1 VLELRSKETV
11 LVRRLSA
18 CATILGGVL
27 LSGALGCDS
36 KAASSTT
43 STPAASAGAAP
54 SAASAAP
61 LASAP
66 AKPPKPARPTEP
78 LNVLFL
84 TIDSLRADMPWAG
97 YPREIAPNLTKLS
110 KEAVVYENH
119 RSVSSYTAQ
128 TVAAWLSGRYAST
141 LYRTGYFFTGYSE
154 ANDFFTETL
163 QKQGAATLAVHGHMY
178 FARGKGLEQGF
189 DIFDVVKGI
198 TFDAQTDNHV
208 TSDKITGRLIELLGD
223 KQYTQRQFF
232 VWAHYMDPHDQ
243 YQKHAESPD
252 FGNKNRDRYD
262 SEVWFTDFWIGKLLE
277 FAKTQPWWGRTAVV
291 LTSDHGEAFG
301 EHSMYK
307 HAFEIWENLVR
318 VPLLVLAPGA
328 EPRRIQKPRTHIDI
342 APTVMD
348 LMGKEPLPSFLGKS
362 LVPEIYGA
370 EPEDREPLALE
381 LAEDSHNPHRRAI
394 IQGDYKFMV
403 FDTGWRKSLFNLK
416 QDPGEE
422 NDLAQ
427 KEPEKLAEMQALFDT
442 TFGKIPSV
450 VPYGGATLK
459 SGKSANGPSGP
470 PKADAPKTAPQ

>member
-1 VLELRSKETV
+1 MLEPSLKIIRNALGSARAQRALCWGVLAGV
-11 LVRRLSA
+11 
-18 CATILGGVL
+18 LGG
-27 LSGALGCDS
+27 CD
-36 KAASSTT
+36 K
-43 STPAASAGAAP
+43 PGAAP
-54 SAASAAP
+54 APSATTTAAAAAATSAPAV
-61 LASAP
+61 ASAP
-66 AKPPKPARPTEP
+66 PRPPKPTRPSEP

-84 TIDSLRADMPWAG
+84 TVDSLRADMPWAG
-97 YPREIAPNLTKLS
+97 YAREIAPNLTSLS
-110 KEAVVYENH
+110 KQSVVYENH

-163 QKQGAATLAVHGHMY
+163 QKQGVATLAVHGHMY

-208 TSDKITGRLIELLGD
+208 TSDKITARLIELLSD
-223 KQYTQRQFF
+223 KQYTDKQFF
-232 VWAHYMDPHDQ
+232 AWAHYMDPHDQ
-243 YQKHAESPD
+243 YLKHAESPD

-277 FAKTQPWWGRTAVV
+277 FAKSQPWWNRTAVV

-307 HAFEIWENLVR
+307 HAFEVWEMLVK
-318 VPLLVLAPGA
+318 VPLFVFAPGA
-328 EPRRIQKPRTHIDI
+328 EPRRIDKPRTHIDI
-342 APTVMD
+342 APTLMD
-348 LMGKEPLPSFLGKS
+348 LMGKDPLPGFLGKS

-370 EPEDREPLALE
+370 EALDREPLVLE

-394 IQGDYKFMV
+394 ISGGYKYTV
-403 FDTGWRKSLFNLK
+403 YDTGWRKLLFNLE

-422 NDLAQ
+422 HDLSQ
-427 KEPEKLAEMQALFDT
+427 KEPEKLAQMQALFEA

-450 VPYGGATLK
+450 TPYGGATLK

-470 PKADAPKTAPQ
+470 PKTAAPKTAPP

>member
-1 VLELRSKETV
+1 MLEPSLKTTTDALEGARV
-11 LVRRLSA
+11 HRAL
-18 CATILGGVL
+18 CWGVL
-27 LSGALGCDS
+27 AASLLGCNNS
-36 KAASSTT
+36 GSAPKGSATAAV
-43 STPAASAGAAP
+43 STPAVVSAPPVAS
-54 SAASAAP
+54 AP
-61 LASAP
+61 LA
-66 AKPPKPARPTEP
+66 PPKPTRPSEP

-84 TIDSLRADMPWAG
+84 TVDSLRADMPWAG
-97 YPREIAPNLTKLS
+97 YAREIAPNLTNLAKQS
-110 KEAVVYENH
+110 VVYENH

-163 QKQGAATLAVHGHMY
+163 QQQGVATLGVHGHMY

-189 DIFDVVKGI
+189 DVFDVVKGI

-208 TSDKITGRLIELLGD
+208 TSDKITKRLIELLSD
-223 KQYTQRQFF
+223 EQHTKKQFF

-243 YQKHAESPD
+243 YLKHEESPD

-277 FAKTQPWWGRTAVV
+277 FAKSQPWWNRTAVV

-307 HAFEIWENLVR
+307 HAFEVWEVLVR
-318 VPLLVLAPGA
+318 VPLFVFAPGA
-328 EPRRIQKPRTHIDI
+328 EPRRIDKPRTHIDI
-342 APTVMD
+342 APTLME

-370 EPEDREPLALE
+370 EAQDREPLVLE

-394 IQGDYKFMV
+394 ISGDYKYTV
-403 FDTGWRKSLFNLK
+403 YDTGWRKLLFNLK
-416 QDPGEE
+416 RDPGEE
-422 NDLAQ
+422 NDLSKQ
-427 KEPEKLAEMQALFDT
+427 EPEKLAEMQALFDA
-442 TFGKIPSV
+442 TFAKIPSV
-450 VPYGGATLK
+450 APYGGATLK

-470 PKADAPKTAPQ
+470 PKVAPPKTAPP